1 MIYRNFSG
9 TLMSMKDD
17 VPLGIIEE
25 LREMIQ

>member
-1 MIYRNFSG
+1 MIDKNFSG

-17 VPLGIIEE
+17 VLLGIIEE